1 MGRKRRGQPIN
12 GWISI
17 DKPSGQTS
25 TQVMAKVRRC
35 VDAAKAGHG
44 GTLDPMATGV
54 LPIALGEATK
64 TVSYVMD
71 SQKRYIFSVSW
82 GEERTTDDLE
92 GEVTTV
98 SDSRPSGREILA
110 VLNEFTGTIEQV
122 PPKFSAIKI
131 DGERAYSRARAGK
144 SVSLQKRP
152 VIVNKLSLIEMLNN
166 DCAVFE
172 VICGK
177 GTYVRSLARDIGRR
191 LNTAGYVK
199 ELRRTQCG
207 PFLESN
213 SISLETLETL
223 VHSAPP
229 SDYLL
234 SVGTAL
240 DDIPALALNIT
251 QADHLRHGRPVRVQD
266 KEGRSHLETRGLVNG
281 DVCCATAD
289 GQPVALARLTD
300 GEIRV
305 IRVLNI

>member
-1 MGRKRRGQPIN
+1 MSLKKRL
-12 GWISI
+12 
-17 DKPSGQTS
+17 
-25 TQVMAKVRRC
+25 VV
-35 VDAAKAGHG
+35 
-44 GTLDPMATGV
+44 
-54 LPIALGEATK
+54 
-64 TVSYVMD
+64 
-71 SQKRYIFSVSW
+71 
-82 GEERTTDDLE
+82 
-92 GEVTTV
+92 
-98 SDSRPSGREILA
+98 
-110 VLNEFTGTIEQV
+110 
-122 PPKFSAIKI
+122 
-131 DGERAYSRARAGK
+131 
-144 SVSLQKRP
+144 
-152 VIVNKLSLIEMLNN
+152 VNKLSLIEMLNN

-266 KEGRSHLETRGLVNG
+266 TEGRSHVETGFLVDG
-281 DVCCATAD
+281 DVFCAMAD
-289 GQPVALARLTD
+289 GRPVALARLID

-305 IRVLNI
+305 IRGLNI

>member
-17 DKPSGQTS
+17 DKPAGCTS
-25 TQVMAKVRRC
+25 TQVMARVRRC

-44 GTLDPMATGV
+44 GTLDPIATGV

-71 SQKRYIFSVSW
+71 GQKRYKFTVSW

-92 GEVTTV
+92 GEVKTV
-98 SDSRPSGREILA
+98 NDYRPSESEILA
-110 VLNEFTGTIEQV
+110 VMEEFTGTIEQV
-122 PPKFSAIKI
+122 PPNFSAIKI
-131 DGERAYSRARAGK
+131 DGKRAYSLARAGK
-144 SVSLQKRP
+144 SVSLKKRP
-152 VIVNKLSLIEMLNN
+152 VVITNLSLVDVPNK

-172 VICGK
+172 MTCGK
-177 GTYVRSLARDIGRR
+177 GTYVRSLARDMGRH
-191 LNTAGYVK
+191 LNTSGYVK
-199 ELRRTQCG
+199 ELRRIQCG
-207 PFLESN
+207 PFLETN

-229 SDYLL
+229 SAYLL
-234 SVGTAL
+234 SVETAL

-266 KEGRSHLETRGLVNG
+266 TEGRSHVETGFLVDG
-281 DVCCATAD
+281 DVFCAMAD
-289 GQPVALARLTD
+289 GRPVALARLID

-305 IRVLNI
+305 IRGLNI

>member
-17 DKPSGQTS
+17 DKPPGCTS
-25 TQVMAKVRRC
+25 TQVMARVRRC
-35 VDAAKAGHG
+35 VNAAKAGHG

-71 SQKRYIFSVSW
+71 GLKRYKFIVAW
-82 GEERTTDDLE
+82 GEDRTTDDLE
-92 GEVTTV
+92 GDVTTV
-98 SDSRPSGREILA
+98 SGYRPSESEILA
-110 VLNEFTGTIEQV
+110 VMKEFTGTIGQI

-131 DGERAYSRARAGK
+131 DGKRAYSLARAGK
-144 SVSLQKRP
+144 SVTLRTRP
-152 VIVNKLSLIEMLNN
+152 VFINKFSLIGVPNN
-166 DCAVFE
+166 DCAEFE
-172 VICGK
+172 VTCGK
-177 GTYVRSLARDIGRR
+177 GTYIRSLARDIGRR

-199 ELRRTQCG
+199 ELRRLQCG

-229 SDYLL
+229 SAYLL
-234 SVGTAL
+234 SVETAL
-240 DDIPALALNIT
+240 DDIPALALDVT
-251 QADHLRHGRPVRVQD
+251 QADHLKHGRSVRVQD
-266 KEGRSHLETRGLVNG
+266 TEGRSHIEAGLLADG
-281 DVCCATAD
+281 DVFCAMAD
-289 GQPVALARLTD
+289 GQPVALARLRD

-305 IRVLNI
+305 VRVLNI